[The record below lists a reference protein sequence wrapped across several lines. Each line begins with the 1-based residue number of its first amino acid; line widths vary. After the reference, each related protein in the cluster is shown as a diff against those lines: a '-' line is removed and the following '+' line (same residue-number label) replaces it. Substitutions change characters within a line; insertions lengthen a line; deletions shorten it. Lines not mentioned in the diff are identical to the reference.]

1 MVTELSVETPEGD
14 LRYDEQITGMTEN
27 QRGSLQQAVAAR
39 PQIWM
44 GLMLLTLHAALGWG
58 IEAWWARAFLLAHFG
73 FFLMWQPVWRADE
86 ALSPLSALG
95 VMGVGALLVFGA
107 NWWLSAVWLGVLV
120 GLIGGRAF
128 GLESRRGRVA
138 AMLAVIYLLGILLG
152 WVVPHLF
159 SDYTEIEEVTLLM
172 RYGLLAFPLALLFVG
187 HEPERAASAH
197 VVDFIYSL
205 MLFLLVMVLVLGSFA
220 IKVISRGDYL
230 LALAGTLVA
239 VGLML
244 FVLAWLWKPR
254 AGFAGF
260 GQLLSRYLLSVGLPF
275 EQWMQNLAQLSEEER
290 EADAFLN
297 RAMHEIEG
305 LPWVSGGVWRT
316 LDQQGEFG
324 LPTSHCIEFSVH
336 RLSLDLYT
344 RGHTAPA
351 LAMHTRLL
359 LELIEFFYDAKL
371 REQLQRQNAYVQ
383 AIHETGARLTHDV
396 KNLLQSLTTLCAA
409 AESSDADQA
418 EALQALIKRQL
429 PQIANR
435 LEQTLKKLKAPHTV
449 GKEEISA
456 SEWWN
461 GLLLRYGNQQ
471 IEFQSDG
478 EPNGTLVPGELF
490 DSVADNLIQNALKKR
505 NAQPGIAV
513 RVTFLA
519 GPKRTFMV
527 CDTGMPMNAET
538 ANKLFDAPVASNTG
552 LGIGLYQAARQS
564 EQLGYQL
571 HITYNEEG
579 RVCFELRPRLKLVA
593 VGGS

>member
-1 MVTELSVETPEGD
+1 MKRDTE
-14 LRYDEQITGMTEN
+14 MTET
-27 QRGSLQQAVAAR
+27 QRSSLQEWVAAR

-44 GLMLLTLHAALGWG
+44 GLMLLTLHASLAWG
-58 IEAWWARAFLLAHFG
+58 IEAWWTRAFLLAHFG

-86 ALSPLSALG
+86 ALSPLSAVG
-95 VMGVGALLVFGA
+95 VMAMGALLVFGA
-107 NWWLSAVWLGVLV
+107 NWWLAAVWLGVLV

-128 GLESRRGRVA
+128 GLESPRARVA

-159 SDYTEIEEVTLLM
+159 SDYAEMQEVALLM
-172 RYGLLAFPLALLFVG
+172 RYGLPVFALVLLFVG
-187 HEPERAASAH
+187 HDREQATSAH

-220 IKVISRGDYL
+220 IKVISREHYL

-239 VGLML
+239 VGLVL
-244 FVLAWLWKPR
+244 LVLAWLWKPR

-275 EQWMQNLAQLSEEER
+275 EQWMQNLAKLSEQER
-290 EADAFLN
+290 EPDAFLLK
-297 RAMHEIEG
+297 AMHEIER

-316 LDQQGEFG
+316 LDQRGEFG
-324 LPTSHCIEFSVH
+324 LPTAHCIEFSVH

-351 LAMHTRLL
+351 LAMHTKLL

-409 AESSDADQA
+409 AESSEADQA

-429 PQIANR
+429 PLIAQR

-449 GKEEISA
+449 GKEEVKA
-456 SEWWN
+456 SDWWN
-461 GLLLRYGNQQ
+461 GLLTRYGNQQ

-490 DSVADNLIQNALKKR
+490 DSVADNLLQNALKKR
-505 NAQPGIAV
+505 AAQPGTIIRV
-513 RVTFLA
+513 RFLS
-519 GPKRTFMV
+519 GPKRTFTV
-527 CDTGMPMNAET
+527 CDTGSPMSSET

-552 LGIGLYQAARQS
+552 LGIGLYQAARQA

-571 HITYNEEG
+571 HVAYNEEG
-579 RVCFELRPRLKLVA
+579 RVCLELRPVLKLVA
-593 VGGS
+593 VGQG